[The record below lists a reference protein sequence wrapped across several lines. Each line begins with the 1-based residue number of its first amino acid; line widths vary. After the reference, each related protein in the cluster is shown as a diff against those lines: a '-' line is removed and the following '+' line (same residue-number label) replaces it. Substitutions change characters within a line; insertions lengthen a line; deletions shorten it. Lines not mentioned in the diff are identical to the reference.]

1 LEADS
6 AATPAVPR
14 FKARVDAADP
24 LEAPIIERFAGVTSW
39 RREAEE
45 DFDFEL
51 EFTLSFTSTGSI
63 FRG

>member
-14 FKARVDAADP
+14 FKARVVAADP
-24 LEAPIIERFAGVTSW
+24 WEAPIERFAGATSW
-39 RREAEE
+39 RREAEA

-51 EFTLSFTSTGSI
+51 VFTLSFTSTGSI